1 MKKTISIFLKMILV
15 LSIPTTIYAKGKEF
29 IDVPSTHW
37 AYPYISLMSEKGII
51 DGVSGN
57 EFEPNSNLSYGE
69 AIKLASEI
77 HANYFGNTIEDLQ
90 NENYWAE
97 KYVRYALDNQIITE
111 TQEQYV
117 NEPIPRSEMFK
128 IFRKSLPESEF
139 LKINHKPHNY
149 SDATADSN
157 FLYDAGIVI
166 GNGQGFMPSSRITR
180 AEAATIVSKIVDKS
194 LRTSSSVATTNTV
207 TNFTEDA
214 KHTLLLINKVRKENG
229 IKEVKLDSTLTQI
242 ANLRA
247 IEVANQN
254 ELNNNG
260 YVNLSTL
267 FKNFG
272 VKSSYFTE
280 LKGGG
285 ISLDTIGITNSW
297 ITSTETHTS
306 ILDKN
311 IKKIGLGYVRQNN
324 FQYWVLVLSN

>member
-1 MKKTISIFLKMILV
+1 MKKTISIFLTMILV

-77 HANYFGNTIEDLQ
+77 HANYFGNTIEDLP

-97 KYVRYALDNQIITE
+97 KYVRYALDKQIITE

-117 NEPIPRSEMFK
+117 NEPIPRSAMFT
-128 IFRKSLPESEF
+128 ILRKSLPESEF
-139 LKINHKPHNY
+139 AKINHKQHNY
-149 SDATADSN
+149 SDATPDSN
-157 FLYDAGIVI
+157 FLYDAGIVL
-166 GNGQGFMPSSRITR
+166 GNGQGFSPSSKITR

-194 LRTSSSVATTNTV
+194 LRTASSTTTTNTV
-207 TNFTEDA
+207 VDFTEDA
-214 KHTLLLINKVRKENG
+214 KHTLLLINEVRKKNG
-229 IKEVKLDSTLTQI
+229 IKEVKLDTSLTQI
-242 ANLRA
+242 ANIRA

-254 ELNNNG
+254 ELNNTG
-260 YVNLSTL
+260 HTNLSTL
-267 FKNFG
+267 FNSFG
-272 VKSSYFTE
+272 IKSSYFTE

-297 ITSTETHTS
+297 ITSTETHNS

-311 IKKIGLGYVRQNN
+311 IKKIGLGYVRQEN